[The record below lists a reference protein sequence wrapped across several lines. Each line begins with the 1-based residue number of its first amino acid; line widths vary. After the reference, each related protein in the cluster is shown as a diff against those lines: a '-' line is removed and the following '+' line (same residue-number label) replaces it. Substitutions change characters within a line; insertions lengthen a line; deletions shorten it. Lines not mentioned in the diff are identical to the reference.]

1 MCHSNNQIRNIKQ
14 QVTDDSTWKGER
26 ELFGNALVI
35 PSKIWNQRLS
45 DCESDTSTTWSEKS
59 IGGFTILFAASTTRT
74 NENHNDSNKTLQ
86 RRERKDLAP
95 QEILISSI
103 PEALDFVNSL
113 LKSWGQVKSRSYVRL
128 VTAQQVRDPLYP
140 ITMSGVPTILTF
152 EIIGN
157 RFCANIGRQHR
168 SNHISFVLCVHRG
181 VWYQRCHDH
190 ECRHFRSRETEIPFD
205 VVEATLVRLMSL

>member
-1 MCHSNNQIRNIKQ
+1 MLLSSFQ
-14 QVTDDSTWKGER
+14 DLER
-26 ELFGNALVI
+26 RPF
-35 PSKIWNQRLS
+35 
-45 DCESDTSTTWSEKS
+45 DCEESDTTWRKMWRITIRLLHPQQERTRITT
-59 IGGFTILFAASTTRT
+59 TTTQTRRH
-74 NENHNDSNKTLQ
+74 NE
-86 RRERKDLAP
+86 ERKDLAP
-95 QEILISSI
+95 QEIPVSSI
-103 PEALDFVNSL
+103 PEALDFVDSL
-113 LKSWGQVKSRSYVRL
+113 LKSWGKVKSSSYVRL

-181 VWYQRCHDH
+181 VWYQRCHDYD
-190 ECRHFRSRETEIPFD
+190 CRHFRSRETEIPFD

>member
-1 MCHSNNQIRNIKQ
+1 MTHIQNIK

-35 PSKIWNQRLS
+35 PSKIWNRRPF
-45 DCESDTSTTWSEKS
+45 DCEESDTTWSEKNV
-59 IGGFTILFAASTTRT
+59 GGFTILFAASTTRM
-74 NENHNDSNKTLQ
+74 NENHNDNNINKTSQ

-95 QEILISSI
+95 QEIPVSSI

-113 LKSWGQVKSRSYVRL
+113 LKSWGKVKSSSYVRL

-157 RFCANIGRQHR
+157 RLCANIGRQHR

-181 VWYQRCHDH
+181 VWYQRCHDYD
-190 ECRHFRSRETEIPFD
+190 CRHFRSRETEIPFD